1 MEGASGELHQ
11 HDTSFR
17 STVFGGAS
25 SKAPATELSQ
35 GTKGR
40 LSARVAGARRSQTAR
55 NSSWPGSSPP
65 FLPDGC
71 DRQSLPG
78 RKRWQTQWVE
88 QSGALELASGSGL
101 GL

>member
-35 GTKGR
+35 GMKGR

-65 FLPDGC
+65 FHFCQMDAT
-71 DRQSLPG
+71 DRVFQAG
-78 RKRWQTQWVE
+78 RGGRP
-88 QSGALELASGSGL
+88 SG
-101 GL
+101 